1 MGLDDPGWL
10 CGGMLM
16 GTPDIDYLWGRIRSH
31 EGEEFATV
39 TEMPF
44 TYAVTSSALFVT
56 RNSKWINRSLSPG
69 KRAP

>member
-1 MGLDDPGWL
+1 
-10 CGGMLM
+10 MLM

-56 RNSKWINRSLSPG
+56 RNSK
-69 KRAP
+69 